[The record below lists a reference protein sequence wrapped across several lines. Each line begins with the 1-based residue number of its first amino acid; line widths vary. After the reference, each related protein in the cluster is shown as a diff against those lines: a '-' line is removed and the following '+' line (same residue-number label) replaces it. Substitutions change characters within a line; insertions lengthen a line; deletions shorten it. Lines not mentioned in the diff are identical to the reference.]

1 MNFSSFCC
9 MYMSWLSIF
18 TYRLTPCLLW
28 YLKIFA
34 EENINLQKRTII
46 KNSDEEDSFIKDV
59 IASFTKLDTSNIL
72 EIHQLEKVVTDFAN
86 IVESAW
92 MKNSKIVNI
101 TKYSKSWWNDNCNKD
116 LAKYR
121 SLKNIEDWKAFQK
134 TVKNTKRAFFDLK
147 IQEIANKKYRP

>member
-1 MNFSSFCC
+1 M
-9 MYMSWLSIF
+9 
-18 TYRLTPCLLW
+18 
-28 YLKIFA
+28 
-34 EENINLQKRTII
+34 
-46 KNSDEEDSFIKDV
+46 
-59 IASFTKLDTSNIL
+59 
-72 EIHQLEKVVTDFAN
+72 EKVVTDFAN

-147 IQEIANKKYRP
+147 IQEIANKKYRPWELMSWINKCNLPAIKMIKHNSCLCLELESLTSSSFFV

>member
-1 MNFSSFCC
+1 
-9 MYMSWLSIF
+9 
-18 TYRLTPCLLW
+18 
-28 YLKIFA
+28 
-34 EENINLQKRTII
+34 
-46 KNSDEEDSFIKDV
+46 
-59 IASFTKLDTSNIL
+59 L